1 MISPEV
7 INIYLPYGDPKRL
20 RLAHVSN
27 WDGQALA
34 APRIDLREFSE
45 RQETRRTGVYI
56 LLGQDPE
63 SGAPEAYVGEADNL
77 AKRVGQHKGKDFW
90 SQVIAFTSKSDG
102 FNKAHARYL
111 EAKVLAEAVR
121 VGKFKMTNKA
131 DSTVNLSEYDQAIT
145 DTYFGKIRQL
155 LPILGTD
162 LLTEVRKPANDKKHA
177 SLTYTVKEFV
187 AHGDRTPDGFVIY
200 EGSTASPN
208 ERAGAKKHGAWT
220 LELRKRL
227 LDNGTLVSVGEKLVF
242 TRDAEF
248 SSPSAAAAVVAGG
261 PAAGPLA
268 WKDKAGKTLKEIEA
282 SE

>member
-1 MISPEV
+1 MSSPEI

-20 RLAHVSN
+20 RLAQVSN
-27 WDGQALA
+27 WDGQAVA
-34 APRIDLREFSE
+34 APRIDLREFAE
-45 RQETRRTGVYI
+45 REESRRTGVYI
-56 LLGQDPE
+56 LLGQNPE

-90 SQVIAFTSKSDG
+90 SQVIAFTSKSDN

-121 VGKFKMTNKA
+121 VGKFQMANKA
-131 DSTVNLSEYDQAIT
+131 DSTINLSEFDQAIT

-177 SLTYTVKEFV
+177 NLTYTVKGFV

-200 EGSTASPN
+200 EGSTASPE
-208 ERAGAKKHGAWT
+208 ERPGAKKHGAWT
-220 LELRKRL
+220 LALRKQL
-227 LDNGTLVSVGEKLVF
+227 LDGGALVEQGGKLVF
-242 TRDAEF
+242 TRDVEF
-248 SSPSAAAAVVAGG
+248 SSPSAAAAVVSGG
-261 PAAGPLA
+261 PTAGPKA
-268 WKDKAGKTLKEIEA
+268 WKDRHGTTLKDLEE
-282 SE
+282 S